1 MIRTLVT
8 DYDIILATFNGAK
21 YLLPQLESISSQTIP
36 PIRVFIA
43 DDLLMTVHQIIKD
56 WACTQSFFVHL
67 LPKHAARLGSCA
79 NFERLLSSYLTSSS
93 SSFVMLSDQ
102 DDIWHRNKAEK
113 LLLGMN
119 YLLDRYGSDLP
130 LAVHCDLCIIDHCGT
145 SIFDSFTKYQQLD
158 PTKDSCLSVSLQNII
173 TGCSSIFNRSCI
185 ECALPFSSEA
195 ILHDWWLAMV
205 ASRLGHIKF
214 IADPLVLYR
223 QHANNLVGATSLS
236 SRMKSRIVSLNN
248 PNYVDR
254 WIGSP
259 LRQLQSLFKRFPL
272 SDAVGSMYLDN
283 LLCDNASRRVLSAL
297 YLGLAKHGF
306 LRTTA
311 FYILLL
317 LWKPSEE

>member
-1 MIRTLVT
+1 
-8 DYDIILATFNGAK
+8 
-21 YLLPQLESISSQTIP
+21 
-36 PIRVFIA
+36 
-43 DDLLMTVHQIIKD
+43 
-56 WACTQSFFVHL
+56 
-67 LPKHAARLGSCA
+67 
-79 NFERLLSSYLTSSS
+79 
-93 SSFVMLSDQ
+93 
-102 DDIWHRNKAEK
+102 
-113 LLLGMN
+113 
-119 YLLDRYGSDLP
+119 
-130 LAVHCDLCIIDHCGT
+130 
-145 SIFDSFTKYQQLD
+145 
-158 PTKDSCLSVSLQNII
+158 
-173 TGCSSIFNRSCI
+173 
-185 ECALPFSSEA
+185 
-195 ILHDWWLAMV
+195 MV

-236 SRMKSRIVSLNN
+236 SRIKSRIVSLNN

-254 WIGSP
+254 WIGST